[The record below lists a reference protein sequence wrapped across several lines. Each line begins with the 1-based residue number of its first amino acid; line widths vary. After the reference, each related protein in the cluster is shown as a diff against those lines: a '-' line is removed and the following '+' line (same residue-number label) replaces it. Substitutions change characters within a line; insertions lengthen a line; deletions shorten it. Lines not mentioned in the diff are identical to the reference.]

1 MQLVWEK
8 PDVYKLSQVNQDNL
22 WKKLIA
28 DLFEDFLLFF
38 LPDLHAEFDFSK
50 QVEFLQQELFK
61 EIIEHRQ
68 GRKVA
73 DQIAKVHLKSG
84 AEQWILVHTEI
95 QAVDEVHFAKRMFE
109 YFYRISDRY
118 GKKIVAIAIFTDTS
132 TKSTNQYHERYY
144 GTEITYTFNKF
155 VVSDFDEEE
164 LKKSPKL
171 FSKALLASIYLNQ
184 TKNEMSHRSAYKR
197 ALLREVWLLS
207 NVERTEIRALLY
219 FIDYLLKLP
228 KSMSEQLL
236 RDVKDEIKGEE
247 EILHLNKE
255 GLPPTLAGVLELE
268 RQEGIEQGIEQAIKQ
283 IISGLIETGADDEWI
298 AEVSKLPV
306 TKIKAIRKE
315 LK

>member
-1 MQLVWEK
+1 MQLVLEK

-38 LPDLHAEFDFSK
+38 LPELHAEVDFSK

-73 DQIAKVHLKSG
+73 DQIAKVHLKG
-84 AEQWILVHTEI
+84 GEEQWILIHTEV
-95 QAVDEVHFAKRMFE
+95 QAVDEEHFAKRMFE

-118 GKKIVAIAIFTDTS
+118 GKKVVSIAIFTNKS
-132 TKSTNQYHERYY
+132 TKSTNRYYEKYY
-144 GTEITYTFNKF
+144 GTEIMYTFNKF

-171 FSKALLASIYLNQ
+171 LSKALLASIYMNR
-184 TKNEMSHRSAYKR
+184 TNKEMSLRSAYKR
-197 ALLREVWLLS
+197 ALLREVWSLN
-207 NVERTEIRALLY
+207 NVERTEINALLY

-228 KSMSEQLL
+228 KSISEQL
-236 RDVKDEIKGEE
+236 VKGVKAELKGEE
-247 EILHLNKE
+247 EMLHLNKE
-255 GLPPTLAGVLELE
+255 DLPPTLAGVLELE
-268 RQEGIEQGIEQAIKQ
+268 RQEGIEQGMKQ
-283 IISGLIETGADDEWI
+283 IIIGLIEKGAEDEWI

-306 TKIKAIRKE
+306 TKIKEIRKE
-315 LK
+315 HK